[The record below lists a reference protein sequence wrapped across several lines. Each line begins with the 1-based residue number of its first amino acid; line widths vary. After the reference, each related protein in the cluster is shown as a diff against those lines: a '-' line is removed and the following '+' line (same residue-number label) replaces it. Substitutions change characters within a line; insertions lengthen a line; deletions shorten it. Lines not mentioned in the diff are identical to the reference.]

1 MAIDNENKRRSVI
14 RIFPVPDGS
23 INAGD
28 RRHIAGFYRGLADV
42 PSSIYPIDLVLSEQD
57 IYGVTMND
65 GNIYRLAETESN
77 VFTAALS
84 EKKIY
89 DITYSSEKIYII
101 KLTETDTNGDPLT

>member
-14 RIFPVPDGS
+14 RVFPVPDGS

-42 PSSIYPIDLVLSEQD
+42 PPDIYPIDLVLSEQD
-57 IYGVTMND
+57 IYGVQMND
-65 GNIYRLAETESN
+65 ENIYGLAGTESDIFN
-77 VFTAALS
+77 AALS

-89 DITYSSEKIYII
+89 DITYSSGKIYVI
-101 KLTETDTNGDPLT
+101 KLTETDTNGEPLT

>member
-42 PSSIYPIDLVLSEQD
+42 PPDIYPIDLILSEQD
-57 IYGVTMND
+57 IYGVQMSD
-65 GNIYRLAETESN
+65 ENIYGLVETESN

-84 EKKIY
+84 EEKIY
-89 DITYSSEKIYII
+89 NVSFSSGKIYII
-101 KLTETDTNGDPLT
+101 KLTETDINGEPLT